1 MELEELICEQCDKHW
16 QRTKARGRK
25 PKLCPTCI
33 SSSSLVPNQDD
44 EDIVEDIP
52 VAKEPTPEKTLYKP
66 NSKWQCFACGAKV
79 SIGVGVNVPPTHRC
93 LKRANRLLSLE
104 LI

>member
-33 SSSSLVPNQDD
+33 SSSSLVSNQDD

>member
-25 PKLCPTCI
+25 PKLCSTCI
-33 SSSSLVPNQDD
+33 DSPSLIPVEEDD
-44 EDIVEDIP
+44 IIEDIP
-52 VAKEPTPEKTLYKP
+52 VAKEPPLEKTLYKP
-66 NSKWQCFACGAKV
+66 NSKWQCSACGAKV
-79 SIGVGVNVPPTHRC
+79 SIGVGVNTPPVHKC
-93 LKRANRLLSLE
+93 PKRANRLLSLD

>member
-25 PKLCPTCI
+25 PKLCPTCL
-33 SSSSLVPNQDD
+33 SSTSLILVQE
-44 EDIVEDIP
+44 EDIIEDIP
-52 VAKEPTPEKTLYKP
+52 VAKEPPLEKTLYKP

-79 SIGVGVNVPPTHRC
+79 SIGVGVNAPPVHKC
-93 LKRANRLLSLE
+93 PKRANRLLSLD